1 MTPLLRYRNPGAAA
15 RWLCEAFGFR
25 EHDSAQESDQHVKY
39 ILLGLGDSCVL
50 VRPVS
55 NSVFDDLMVEPSAVG
70 GANTHVLYVTIPD
83 AEAHCTHAK
92 SAGAKVELEP
102 QDDGLGGRFYTC
114 RDPEGHLWSFGTNRY
129 GQSGSMPASRQADAG
144 VPAAAGLGTAS
155 GAQQARPM
163 RRRSLTAA
171 AILAA
176 LAAGWMLYESYT
188 HSSFEGTAMTTGA
201 VDPNNG
207 KSEPMAAEPGRR
219 LAAGDVVA
227 SEAATR
233 LEEERNRRLAAEGA
247 LADAAARLTD
257 AAARLAEE
265 REARLRAETT
275 SAAAETKRA
284 QDSTSVVEARQAL
297 QRLEADLARERREA
311 AAQLGALQERLAQ
324 HATQTAQDKEAAARA
339 LTASQQLL
347 LEHKSAAERAR
358 AELAAQGAQ
367 AANERSQQAAAAIA
381 ASAEAVAARD
391 EAAQLERERAK
402 QKEELEAAYT
412 TLKAIR
418 GELEA
423 LRAAQQQPRR
433 VEASQPETQVAA
445 AEPQVALAPLVVA
458 PPPPARPANPCAQAV
473 QGRVRLGPKGSRA
486 WPEGSLVRLCHGA
499 ETSVEPARCF
509 DELMRGKI
517 SWGTGNTWTAANA
530 LMLCAGTRNAR
541 QTLDCFATSI
551 AANETWASAINNCRL
566 AKQ

>member
-39 ILLGLGDSCVL
+39 ILLGLGDSSVL

-83 AEAHCTHAK
+83 AEAHCTQAK

-114 RDPEGHLWSFGTNRY
+114 RDPEGHLWSFGTNSY
-129 GQSGSMPASRQADAG
+129 GRSGSLPASWQPDAR
-144 VPAAAGLGTAS
+144 VPAVAGLQAAS
-155 GAQQARPM
+155 GAQQARPI

-201 VDPNNG
+201 VEPNDG
-207 KSEPMAAEPGRR
+207 KSEPMPLEPGRR
-219 LAAGDVVA
+219 LAAGDVA

-265 REARLRAETT
+265 REARVRAETT

-297 QRLEADLARERREA
+297 QRLEGDLARERREA
-311 AAQLGALQERLAQ
+311 AAALGALQERLTQ
-324 HATQTAQDKEAAARA
+324 QMTQTAQDKEGAARA

-347 LEHKSAAERAR
+347 LEHKSAAERAQ
-358 AELAAQGAQ
+358 AELAAQRAQ

-433 VEASQPETQVAA
+433 VEASQPETHVAA

-458 PPPPARPANPCAQAV
+458 PPPPARPTTPCAQAV
-473 QGRVRLGPKGSRA
+473 QGKVRLGPKGSRA

>member
-39 ILLGLGDSCVL
+39 ILLGLGDSSVL

-114 RDPEGHLWSFGTNRY
+114 RDPEGHLWSFGTNSY
-129 GQSGSMPASRQADAG
+129 GRSSSMPASWQPDAR
-144 VPAAAGLGTAS
+144 VPAVVGLQAAS
-155 GAQQARPM
+155 GAQPARPI

-201 VDPNNG
+201 VEPNGG
-207 KSEPMAAEPGRR
+207 KSEPMPLEPGRR
-219 LAAGDVVA
+219 LAAGDVA
-227 SEAATR
+227 SEAASR

-265 REARLRAETT
+265 REARVRAETT

-284 QDSTSVVEARQAL
+284 QDSTSAVEARQAL
-297 QRLEADLARERREA
+297 QRLDGDLARERREA
-311 AAQLGALQERLAQ
+311 AAALGALQERLAQ
-324 HATQTAQDKEAAARA
+324 QMTQTAQDKEGAARA

-347 LEHKSAAERAR
+347 LEHKSAAEQAQT
-358 AELAAQGAQ
+358 ELAAQRAQ

-402 QKEELEAAYT
+402 QNEELEGAYT

-423 LRAAQQQPRR
+423 LRATQQQPGR
-433 VEASQPETQVAA
+433 VEASQPETHVAA

-458 PPPPARPANPCAQAV
+458 PPPPARPATPCAQAV
-473 QGRVRLGPKGSRA
+473 QGKVRLGPKGSRA